1 MMLFP
6 KKVVGYVLPLYLP
19 TNYGSSATNHNHPE
33 VLWKSPSKSRKNL
46 SAWPWEWIG
55 RANQPATANHVLPST
70 YVYIIYIY
78 ILLIYVCVILIRI
91 LLWYTPVKI
100 LYISVV
106 AISYRFSLGWAPYYG
121 FPVFC
126 SGVISLYSV
135 LCAPLT
141 KTQPLWPWLICIC
154 VIFINFYV

>member
-78 ILLIYVCVILIRI
+78 IINICVCDTDTYIAMIYSRQNPLHLSSCYQLSFFFGVGAIL
-91 LLWYTPVKI
+91 WV
-100 LYISVV
+100 S
-106 AISYRFSLGWAPYYG
+106 
-121 FPVFC
+121 
-126 SGVISLYSV
+126 SV
-135 LCAPLT
+135 LFGGHIALQFCAH
-141 KTQPLWPWLICIC
+141 LWQKLNH
-154 VIFINFYV
+154 FDRDSYVFV